1 MRCCI
6 GEEKDRTN
14 QPVPNSE
21 VARGNDQSA
30 AEQKREIDLTIC
42 MLDKDT
48 TAIKNPNIL
57 FIFSGQ
63 GTQYPWMGV
72 SLYKEEP
79 VFRATLDHCSSLV
92 RGWDPNLNIVKEL
105 HKGKEE
111 SQVYSAHMALVLI
124 PALQMA
130 LVQLLQSKGV
140 RPAGNDRK
148 LCSVCDVR

>member
-1 MRCCI
+1 MA
-6 GEEKDRTN
+6 G
-14 QPVPNSE
+14 
-21 VARGNDQSA
+21 GNDKPA
-30 AEQKREIDLTIC
+30 ADQKREIDLTIC
-42 MLDKDT
+42 MLEKDT

-72 SLYKEEP
+72 SLYKEER

-105 HKGKEE
+105 HKGKDE
-111 SQVYSAHMALVLI
+111 SRVYSARMALVLI

-130 LVQLLQSKGV
+130 LVELLRSKGV
-140 RPAGNDRK
+140 RPAGNAKK
-148 LCSVCDVR
+148 LCTVWDVS

>member
-1 MRCCI
+1 ML
-6 GEEKDRTN
+6 EKD
-14 QPVPNSE
+14 
-21 VARGNDQSA
+21 A
-30 AEQKREIDLTIC
+30 
-42 MLDKDT
+42 

-72 SLYKEEP
+72 NLYKEEP
-79 VFRATLDHCSSLV
+79 VFRATLDNCSSLV

-111 SQVYSAHMALVLI
+111 SRVYSARLALVLI

-130 LVQLLQSKGV
+130 LVQLLRSKGV
-140 RPAGNDRK
+140 RPAGNARTV
-148 LCSVCDVR
+148 LSVGCQLNACATHVDVAFDKVFWWHHNVCHGG